1 MKTSKVIEILENSP
15 VITAVKNDR
24 ELEASLKTDSGFVF
38 ILYGDLSN
46 IHEILNRVKREG
58 KLAIV
63 HIDLVDGLSA
73 REAAV
78 DFLADNARADG
89 VISTKIQLL
98 RKAKSKGM
106 ITVQRFFLLDSLSLK
121 KIHQQ
126 SDFRD
131 VDLVEI
137 LPGCM
142 PKIIK
147 SVCERI
153 PVPVIA
159 GGLIQEKDDIVQ
171 ALAAGAAG
179 VSSSDPRVWEM

>member
-1 MKTSKVIEILENSP
+1 MNASEIIEKLEIFP
-15 VITAVKNDR
+15 VITAVKNDK
-24 ELEASLKTDSGFVF
+24 ELKAALETDSGFVF
-38 ILYGDLSN
+38 VLYGDLSN
-46 IHEILNRVKREG
+46 IHEIVSRIKHAG
-58 KLAIV
+58 KYAIV

-78 DFLADNARADG
+78 DFLFDTAHADG

-121 KIHQQ
+121 KIHMQ

-142 PKIIK
+142 PRIIK
-147 SVCERI
+147 RVCGSI
-153 PVPVIA
+153 SVPVIA
-159 GGLIQEKDDIVQ
+159 GGLIQEKDDVVQ

-179 VSSSDPRVWEM
+179 VSTSDPGVWVM